1 MAPRSS
7 ALAPV
12 PAFLGGSCP
21 LGCSLSA
28 PATGGFSVVSTVL
41 MYAAGSEE
49 EKGVGGLLHGDTI
62 AQLFVFCKGGLAV
75 GLRGG
80 GGAARGRMV
89 LSWRAPS
96 ISGGVGLACAA
107 IPPAPP
113 SNVFGN
119 RGTPP
124 VPPAGAAAPAPRLG
138 DGGGGAGGA
147 CWPSAGYGEGEE
159 REEGRGGVLAYRR
172 PSPVVLSLR
181 PSAQRHAPAR
191 GHTRTTPSVPPR
203 DPDRP
208 RRAAFVLNRRRN

>member
-12 PAFLGGSCP
+12 PGFLGGSCP

-62 AQLFVFCKGGLAV
+62 AQVFVFCKGGWQWACAVAV
-75 GLRGG
+75 GRRG
-80 GGAARGRMV
+80 GRMV

-113 SNVFGN
+113 SNVFRN
-119 RGTPP
+119 RGTRCTP
-124 VPPAGAAAPAPRLG
+124 
-138 DGGGGAGGA
+138 GGGWISQTG
-147 CWPSAGYGEGEE
+147 WLSW
-159 REEGRGGVLAYRR
+159 RR
-172 PSPVVLSLR
+172 
-181 PSAQRHAPAR
+181 
-191 GHTRTTPSVPPR
+191 TRTASSFAMPTLR
-203 DPDRP
+203 HLRLDRCD
-208 RRAAFVLNRRRN
+208 RRVYILG